1 MISRHTFAIAAAL
14 AVTALSGCATAPPTM
29 HDTDP
34 DHSQAW
40 NLTRAAGYETLEDV
54 EHEKVE
60 QQVDTNGASLGG
72 TLAAGGLGFLSNPNG
87 LSLGGNVGMNM
98 LTNLLLGGD
107 VPKAGGT
114 NIVAWIPKS
123 EAATN
128 DEAIIRANERIS
140 RLMMAELR
148 DMALPAPYEWE
159 QIKRW
164 DAFNYGYAGAIYAD
178 LAGGECGQESFS
190 CRVQVLSRPTGSK
203 ADVHDTFAPQSL
215 GGYPAW
221 RVETGISYYFYDRSS
236 WNQETLARIP
246 LLRALNNVSEALPSN
261 YFIYVAPNRT
271 PFQKNE
277 SEYGLFPAPMVL
289 HEGQALYFIEPE
301 PAGS

>member
-29 HDTDP
+29 HHTDP
-34 DHSQAW
+34 NHSQAW
-40 NLTRAAGYETLEDV
+40 NLTRAAGYEILEDV

-60 QQVDTNGASLGG
+60 QQIDTNGASLGG

-123 EAATN
+123 EAATS
-128 DEAIIRANERIS
+128 DEAIVQAKSRITTLARAGMEAMQMPTPYHWERIRQTDS
-140 RLMMAELR
+140 QKASY
-148 DMALPAPYEWE
+148 DAL
-159 QIKRW
+159 I
-164 DAFNYGYAGAIYAD
+164 GYIG
-178 LAGGECGQESFS
+178 GGECETASYICEVRFS
-190 CRVQVLSRPTGSK
+190 IPMLGK
-203 ADVHDTFAPQSL
+203 ASQQINDAVAPAVL

-221 RVETGISYYFYDRSS
+221 RVEFGVSYYFRDTAGWTATKEPHLPMLRLLNGMSTELPRS
-236 WNQETLARIP
+236 
-246 LLRALNNVSEALPSN
+246 
-261 YFIYVAPNRT
+261 YFIYIAPNRM

-277 SEYGLFPAPMVL
+277 SEYALFPAPMVL
-289 HEGQALYFIEPE
+289 HEGQALYFIEPA
-301 PAGS
+301 PGA